1 MLILFSS
8 FFNIDFTSKIMTCD
22 SINDKLEAIVNNNNV
37 NSPNV
42 EVKNVI
48 KTTDKEETEAMKE
61 VPNINEEITNQKS
74 LIVLASIFLTSL
86 LAMLY
91 IYNFFPQLEE
101 SEKKHVK
108 IPFDIEDAKQLGLV
122 LNRYKDL
129 YYFQVMCGI
138 CLVYLL

>member
-8 FFNIDFTSKIMTCD
+8 FTLGITSKIMTCD
-22 SINDKLEAIVNNNNV
+22 SINDKLETIVNNNNV
-37 NSPNV
+37 NAPNG
-42 EVKNVI
+42 EVKNI
-48 KTTDKEETEAMKE
+48 IRTNDKEETEAMKD
-61 VPNINEEITNQKS
+61 VPNINEETTNQKS

-91 IYNFFPQLEE
+91 IYNFFPQLDE

>member
-1 MLILFSS
+1 
-8 FFNIDFTSKIMTCD
+8 MTCD
-22 SINDKLEAIVNNNNV
+22 SINDKLESIVNNNNV
-37 NSPNV
+37 NAPNG
-42 EVKNVI
+42 EVKNIISPYV
-48 KTTDKEETEAMKE
+48 KEETEAIKE
-61 VPNINEEITNQKS
+61 VPNINEQITNRKS
-74 LIVLASIFLTSL
+74 LIVLATIFLTSL

-91 IYNFFPQLEE
+91 IYNFFPELEE

>member
-1 MLILFSS
+1 MLFLFSS
-8 FFNIDFTSKIMTCD
+8 SFNIDITSKIMTCD
-22 SINDKLEAIVNNNNV
+22 SINDKLESIVNNNNV
-37 NSPNV
+37 NAPNG
-42 EVKNVI
+42 EVKNI
-48 KTTDKEETEAMKE
+48 ISPNDKETEVSKE
-61 VPNINEEITNQKS
+61 LPNHNEENTNRKS
-74 LIVLASIFLTSL
+74 LIVLASIFITSL

>member
-8 FFNIDFTSKIMTCD
+8 FTLGITSQIMTCD
-22 SINDKLEAIVNNNNV
+22 SINDKLETIVNNNNV
-37 NSPNV
+37 NAPNG
-42 EVKNVI
+42 EVKNI
-48 KTTDKEETEAMKE
+48 IRTNDKEETEAMKD
-61 VPNINEEITNQKS
+61 VPNINEETTNQKS

-91 IYNFFPQLEE
+91 IYNFFPQLDE

>member
-1 MLILFSS
+1 
-8 FFNIDFTSKIMTCD
+8 MTCD
-22 SINDKLEAIVNNNNV
+22 SINHKLESIVNNNNV
-37 NSPNV
+37 NTPNG
-42 EVKNVI
+42 EVQHKIN
-48 KTTDKEETEAMKE
+48 TNDKETEAIND
-61 VPNINEEITNQKS
+61 VPNITEENTNHKS

-91 IYNFFPQLEE
+91 IYNFFPQLDE
-101 SEKKHVK
+101 SEKKHLK

>member
-1 MLILFSS
+1 
-8 FFNIDFTSKIMTCD
+8 MTCD
-22 SINDKLEAIVNNNNV
+22 SINDKLETIVNNNNV
-37 NSPNV
+37 NAPNG
-42 EVKNVI
+42 EVKNI
-48 KTTDKEETEAMKE
+48 IRTNDKEETEAMKD
-61 VPNINEEITNQKS
+61 VPNINEETTNQKS

-91 IYNFFPQLEE
+91 IYNFFPQLDE

>member
-1 MLILFSS
+1 
-8 FFNIDFTSKIMTCD
+8 MTCD
-22 SINDKLEAIVNNNNV
+22 SINDKLESIVNNNNV
-37 NSPNV
+37 NAPNG
-42 EVKNVI
+42 EVKNI
-48 KTTDKEETEAMKE
+48 ISLNAKEETEAIKE
-61 VPNINEEITNQKS
+61 VPNINEQTTNRKS
-74 LIVLASIFLTSL
+74 LIVLATIFSTSL

-91 IYNFFPQLEE
+91 IYNFFPELEE